1 MGDSKVEVKWNAKGD
16 SERVRRRFASPFS
29 TSFASPFTTF
39 ASPFKPPS
47 HFLAMRSKPT
57 VKSPNFHIKTYDKG
71 KNMDKNSCSI

>member
-1 MGDSKVEVKWNAKGD
+1 MGDAKVEVKWNAKGD

-47 HFLAMRSKPT
+47 HFLAMRSKLT
-57 VKSPNFHIKTYDKG
+57 VQKSFF
-71 KNMDKNSCSI
+71 SCLSNVGYFLNKRHKHET